1 LKILGIECCTKACSA
16 ALYEDGKITASF
28 SLNGSLTHSQ
38 TLLPIIKNMM
48 ALAER
53 QLEELDYIAVTVG
66 PGSFTGI
73 RIGLATAKGIAMGK
87 DIPMIGISSLEA
99 LCYNVPDFEGI
110 ICPCLDARRN
120 QVYNGLFEMQ
130 NGVLR
135 RITEDR
141 AISVDDLTDELNKLG
156 KSVAVLG
163 DGAYLID
170 DNKLNVP
177 KTVHIPENNIFLRA
191 DSLCLAAAMETTLC
205 TFKPQSFKDIMPTY
219 LRLSQAERE
228 KKEREE
234 K

>member
-1 LKILGIECCTKACSA
+1 MKILGIECCTKACSA
-16 ALYEDGKITASF
+16 ALYEEGKITASF
-28 SLNGSLTHSQ
+28 TLNGSLTHSQ

-48 ALAER
+48 KLAER
-53 QLEELDYIAVTVG
+53 ELEDLDYIAVTVG

-99 LCYNVPDFEGI
+99 LCYNMPDFEGI

-120 QVYNGLFEMQ
+120 QVYNGLFEME
-130 NGVLR
+130 NGVIR

-141 AISVDDLTDELNKLG
+141 AISVEELTDELNKYNRP
-156 KSVAVLG
+156 VAILG

-170 DNKLNVP
+170 DNRLTVP
-177 KTVHIPENNIFLRA
+177 KKVHVPENNIFLRA

-205 TFKPQSFKDIMPTY
+205 TFRAQNFKDIMPTY

-228 KKEREE
+228 KKEREQ